1 MGVKIKNG
9 GELPYAEEFCDA
21 GSEEIV
27 KNHSGLYEVRKSFLK
42 LFLDFK
48 TSIGYFD
55 SNVGFVLKQKGNGYG
70 YENRNLRRRSSVF
83 GI

>member
-1 MGVKIKNG
+1 MLRKDD
-9 GELPYAEEFCDA
+9 ELCNAD
-21 GSEEIV
+21 SEEIV
-27 KNHSGLYEVRKSFLK
+27 KNPSDLYEVRKSFLK

-55 SNVGFVLKQKGNGYG
+55 SNVGFILLCQKGNGYR